1 MEMLLNGT
9 PKWTHI
15 TQDGRK
21 AIIITDKC
29 KEATYPIG
37 VIVEEAI
44 GSDKFWFG
52 LYTPELKYL
61 GDGRESNNDLR
72 PYNPFEGLPVDT
84 PIWVKRDGGHWYRRH
99 FARYEGA
106 SVYVWTDG
114 KTSFTQNGEV
124 EYLTYSLTDPEEDDL

>member
-15 TQDGRK
+15 TRDGRK
-21 AIIITDKC
+21 AIVITDQIDASPC
-29 KEATYPIG
+29 VVLA
-37 VIVEEAI
+37 VIESDELLGKYKTVHLDRNLKFYGDVEE
-44 GSDKFWFG
+44 SVF
-52 LYTPELKYL
+52 
-61 GDGRESNNDLR
+61 DLR

-106 SVYVWTDG
+106 LVYVWRDG
-114 KTSFTQNGEV
+114 RTSFTQDGEV